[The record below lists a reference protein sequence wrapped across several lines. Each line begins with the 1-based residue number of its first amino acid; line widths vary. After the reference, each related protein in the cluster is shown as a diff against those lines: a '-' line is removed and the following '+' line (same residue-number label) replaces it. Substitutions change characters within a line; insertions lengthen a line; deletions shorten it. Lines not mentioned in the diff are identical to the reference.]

1 MRRVHPGMSPLRA
14 GFIAIALICVATYFV
29 FTKSVPLRHHY
40 ELRAVVANSN
50 LLKPHSPVRIA
61 GVNVGQIVGVGR
73 YKRTDLGLITMRIDD
88 QGRPVHAD
96 ATLKIRP
103 RLFLEGNFYVD
114 LEPGTPQSPEL
125 ADRGLI
131 SLTHTAR
138 AVQLDQVLSA
148 LDSDTRGSLRQAVQ
162 GFGAALGAPPTAA
175 DDAAQDPGVH
185 GLTGGQALNKT
196 LLTSPQ
202 ALRDSA
208 IVSDALR
215 GSRVHDLSRTV
226 AGFARA
232 GKALADNETELSA
245 LVGHFDQTMGALA
258 SQAPA
263 LARTV
268 SLLGPTA
275 HNARAG
281 FGALRAAIPATRRFA
296 RDLAPSVAETPATIT
311 AADPWLAQAKPLLS
325 KPELGG
331 LLAALRPATG
341 QLARLGHATRQFL
354 PRIDAFN
361 QCVTRVLLPTGNV
374 KVDDG
379 AFSAGV
385 ENYKEFWTSMAGQAG
400 EVQGFDGNGP
410 YLRLSAA
417 GGGSSLR
424 TGQTTYSHSSL
435 FANPSLPPLRTRPAY
450 PNKLV
455 PLRRD
460 IPCATQPVPDV
471 NGPASTG
478 PADGSD
484 SNAPAPAVENEP
496 GVKLAAFARAAL
508 ATLKGAQR

>member
-1 MRRVHPGMSPLRA
+1 MRRVHPGISALRA
-14 GFIAIALICVATYFV
+14 GLIAIALISVTTYFV

-40 ELRAVVANSN
+40 EIRAVVQNTN
-50 LLKPHSPVRIA
+50 LLKPRSPVRIA
-61 GVNVGQIVGVGR
+61 GVNVGQIASVGR
-73 YKRTDLGLITMRIDD
+73 YKHTDLGLITMRIDA
-88 QGRPVHAD
+88 QGRPVHSD

-114 LEPGTPQSPEL
+114 LKPGTPGAPEL
-125 ADRGLI
+125 RDRGLI
-131 SLTHTAR
+131 PLTHTAR

-148 LDSDTRGSLRQAVQ
+148 LSSDTRHSLQQAVQ
-162 GFGAALGAPPTAA
+162 GFGAALGGAPTAA
-175 DDAAQDPGVH
+175 DDAAHDPAVR
-185 GLTGGQALNKT
+185 GLTGGQALNQS
-196 LLTSPQ
+196 LRSSPQ

-208 IVSDALR
+208 IVADALR
-215 GSRVHDLSRTV
+215 GTRAHDLSRTV

-232 GKALADNETELSA
+232 GSTLADNEADLAA
-245 LVGHFDQTMGALA
+245 LVGHFDQTMSALA

-275 HNARAG
+275 TNAKAG
-281 FGALRAAIPATRRFA
+281 FAALGAAIPATRRFA
-296 RDLAPSVAETPATIT
+296 RDLAPSVAQTPATIT

-325 KPELGG
+325 RPELGG
-331 LLAALRPATG
+331 LLHQLRPATG

-361 QCVTRVLLPTGNV
+361 RCVTNVILPTGNIN
-374 KVDDG
+374 VDDG
-379 AFSAGV
+379 PFSAGV
-385 ENYKEFWTSMAGQAG
+385 ENYKEFWTAMTGQAG

-417 GGGSSLR
+417 GGGSTLR
-424 TGQTTYSHSSL
+424 TGQTNYSHSSL

-471 NGPASTG
+471 NGPASSG

-484 SNAPAPAVENEP
+484 PNAPAPPVVDEP

-508 ATLKGAQR
+508 ATLKGALR